1 MAQLVLEKQFFI
13 PTIKW
18 YQTKEYITLNVEVY
32 DSKNEIIKIMSD
44 SISFYAESKE
54 NVYKMDFNLYSNID
68 MKESKYSVNDKSIK
82 IVLKKTLQENW
93 SYLLKDRNSYKN
105 NIKID
110 WNEWINDMDDEVEE
124 SNQFNFEQMMQN
136 MKGMEGGFPQN
147 NANEECTN
155 EECEDDDEYDD
166 NEYCDHNTN
175 CENADCEGCEN
186 NNLDEDDENA
196 DSIL

>member
-1 MAQLVLEKQFFI
+1 MAQLVLEKQFFT

-18 YQTKEYITLNVEVY
+18 YQTKEYVTLNVEVY

-54 NVYKMDFNLYSNID
+54 NVYKMDFNLNSNID
-68 MKESKYSVNDKSIK
+68 IEMSKYSVNDKSIK

-93 SYLLKDRNSYKN
+93 SYLLKDKNSYKN

-110 WNEWINDMDDEVEE
+110 WNEWINDMDDDVVEE
-124 SNQFNFEQMMQN
+124 NNQFNFEQMMQN

-147 NANEECTN
+147 NNANDEY
-155 EECEDDDEYDD
+155 EDDNEFDD
-166 NEYCDHNTN
+166 SEYCDHNTN
-175 CENADCEGCEN
+175 CENEDCEDCEN
-186 NNLDEDDENA
+186 NNLDEDDEH
-196 DSIL
+196 DDYIL

>member
-54 NVYKMDFNLYSNID
+54 NVYKMDFNLYSNIE

-82 IVLKKTLQENW
+82 IILKKTLQENW

-136 MKGMEGGFPQN
+136 MKGMEGEFPQN
-147 NANEECTN
+147 NNVN

-175 CENADCEGCEN
+175 CENEDCEGCEN